1 VRRLAEFDA
10 EDSDAPDESFFEIEA
25 IPNGGKTKMNVI
37 KRTVSLALVLALT
50 SAGLF
55 AQTQRR
61 GTRMRDNE
69 TRTIIHSLED
79 HTNQFRSTLDTTLD
93 QSRIDGTR
101 AEDNINTFV
110 SDFQDAVHRLHE
122 RFDNRQATNTDVQ
135 DVLNRSTRI
144 NNFLQRRQLDARLNS
159 DWSAVRTD
167 LGQLANAYGL
177 SYRLDNVRNYPPVNQ
192 GNTGYGI
199 GYGSNRLSGTYRL
212 DVTRSDD
219 PRDAADRA
227 TRGLPVNNRQRV
239 LDNLTARLESPEQ
252 IAIERRGQTVT
263 IASSR
268 APQITFDA
276 NGQESVETTANGRT
290 VRARATLTGDQL
302 VVNSTGN
309 NGNDYSVTFTPMD
322 NGQRLNVTRR
332 IINQNL
338 SRPVIVQSI
347 YEKTSAAA
355 QFNIYNGPQ
364 DYPGNAGNGGYGV
377 GNGTGSGD
385 YAVPNGTSIIATLDT
400 NISTATTRDGD
411 RFTMTVRDPAQY
423 QGAIIEGTVS
433 NVSRSGRVT
442 GRSQMTLNFD
452 SIRLRNGS
460 TYRFAGV
467 VQNVRSNNGDNV
479 RVDNEG
485 SVRDDSQTTKTEQRA
500 AIGTAVGAIIGAI
513 AGGGKGAVIGGILG
527 AGGGAGSVY
536 VQGRNDL
543 ELMTGSEVTILSSAP
558 R

>member
-1 VRRLAEFDA
+1 
-10 EDSDAPDESFFEIEA
+10 
-25 IPNGGKTKMNVI
+25 MNVI
-37 KRTVSLALVLALT
+37 RRTVSLALVLALT
-50 SAGLF
+50 SVGLF
-55 AQTQRR
+55 AQTSRR
-61 GTRMRDNE
+61 STRVRDNE
-69 TRTIIHSLED
+69 VRPIIHNLED
-79 HTNQFRSTLDTTLD
+79 HTNQFRSTLDTNLD
-93 QSRIDGTR
+93 QSRINGTR
-101 AEDNINTFV
+101 AEDNINLFV

-122 RFDNRQATNTDVQ
+122 RFDNRQATTTDVQ

-144 NNFLQRRQLDARLNS
+144 NSFLQRRQLDSSVNNN
-159 DWSAVRTD
+159 WSTVRTD
-167 LGQLANAYGL
+167 LSALASIYGL
-177 SYRLDNVRNYPPVNQ
+177 SYRPDNVRNYPPVVNQGNQ
-192 GNTGYGI
+192 GNTGYG
-199 GYGSNRLSGTYRL
+199 YGANRLSGTYRL

-219 PRDAADRA
+219 PRDAAERA
-227 TRGLPVNNRQRV
+227 TRNLPGNNRQRV

-252 IAIERRGQTVT
+252 IAIERRGRTVT
-263 IASSR
+263 IASTR

-290 VRARATLTGDQL
+290 VRARATLNGDQL

-309 NGNDYSVTFTPMD
+309 NGNDYSVTFNPIE
-322 NGQRLNVTRR
+322 NGQSLSVTRR
-332 IINQNL
+332 IVNANL
-338 SRPVIVQSI
+338 SRPVVVQSI

-355 QFNIYNGPQ
+355 QFNIYSGPQ
-364 DYPGNAGNGGYGV
+364 DYPNNGGNGGYGTGTGIGT
-377 GNGTGSGD
+377 GNGTPSGD
-385 YAVPNGTSIIATLDT
+385 YTVPNGTNIIARLDT
-400 NISTATTRDGD
+400 NLTTATARDGD
-411 RFTMTVRDPAQY
+411 RFTMTVREPAQY

-433 NVSRSGRVT
+433 NVARSGRVT

-452 SIRLRNGS
+452 SIRLRDGG

-485 SVRDDSQTTKTEQRA
+485 SVRDDSQTTRTEQRA

-513 AGGGKGAVIGGILG
+513 AGGGKGAVVGGILG

-536 VQGRNDL
+536 AQGRNDL

>member
-1 VRRLAEFDA
+1 MR
-10 EDSDAPDESFFEIEA
+10 
-25 IPNGGKTKMNVI
+25 
-37 KRTVSLALVLALT
+37 SL
-50 SAGLF
+50 
-55 AQTQRR
+55 
-61 GTRMRDNE
+61 
-69 TRTIIHSLED
+69 IHNLED
-79 HTNQFRSTLDTTLD
+79 HTNQFRSTVDTTLD
-93 QSRIDGTR
+93 RSRIDGTR

-122 RFDNRQATNTDVQ
+122 RFDNRQATTTDVQ

-144 NNFLQRRQLDARLNS
+144 NNFLQRRQLDARINN
-159 DWSAVRTD
+159 DWSSVRSD
-167 LGQLANAYGL
+167 LSELARVYGV
-177 SYRLDNVRNYPPVNQ
+177 SYRQDNVRNYPPVNGGNQGNQ
-192 GNTGYGI
+192 GNTGY

-212 DVTRSDD
+212 DATRSDD
-219 PRDAADRA
+219 PRDAAQRA
-227 TRGLPVNNRQRV
+227 TQNLPINNRQRV
-239 LDNLTARLESPEQ
+239 LDNLTARLESPDQ
-252 IAIERRGQTVT
+252 IAIDRRGRTVT
-263 IASSR
+263 IASTR

-302 VVNSTGN
+302 IVNSTGN
-309 NGNDYSVTFTPMD
+309 NGNDYSVTFTPID

-338 SRPVIVQSI
+338 SRPVVVQSI

-364 DYPGNAGNGGYGV
+364 DYPNNSGNGGYGTGTGN
-377 GNGTGSGD
+377 GNGTTSGD
-385 YAVPNGTSIIATLDT
+385 YAVPNGTSIIARLDT
-400 NISTATTRDGD
+400 NLTTATARDGD
-411 RFTMTVRDPAQY
+411 RFTMTVRDPSQY
-423 QGAIIEGTVS
+423 QGAIIEGTIS
-433 NVSRSGRVT
+433 NVARSGRAT

-452 SIRLRNGS
+452 SIRLRDGG

-536 VQGRNDL
+536 AQGRNDL
-543 ELMTGSEVTILSSAP
+543 ELMTGSEVTIVSSAP

>member
-1 VRRLAEFDA
+1 M
-10 EDSDAPDESFFEIEA
+10 
-25 IPNGGKTKMNVI
+25 KVI
-37 KRTVSLALVLALT
+37 RRTVSLALVLALT
-50 SAGLF
+50 SVGLF
-55 AQTQRR
+55 AQTSRR
-61 GTRMRDNE
+61 STRVRDNE
-69 TRTIIHSLED
+69 ARQLIHNLED
-79 HTNQFRSTLDTTLD
+79 HTNQFRSTVDTTLD

-101 AEDNINTFV
+101 AEDNINMFV

-144 NNFLQRRQLDARLNS
+144 NSFLQRRQLDARVNS
-159 DWSAVRTD
+159 DWSNVRSD
-167 LGQLANAYGL
+167 LSALASVYGL
-177 SYRLDNVRNYPPVNQ
+177 SYRPDNVRNYPPINQRNQ
-192 GNTGYGI
+192 GNTGYG
-199 GYGSNRLSGTYRL
+199 YGSNLLSGTYRL

-219 PRDAADRA
+219 PRNAAESA
-227 TRGLPVNNRQRV
+227 TRNLPNTNRQRV

-252 IAIERRGQTVT
+252 IAIDRRGRTVT
-263 IASSR
+263 IASTR

-302 VVNSTGN
+302 TVSSTGN
-309 NGNDYSVTFTPMD
+309 NGNDYTVTFTPID

-355 QFNIYNGPQ
+355 QFNIYSGPQ
-364 DYPGNAGNGGYGV
+364 DYPNNSGNGGYGTGTGI
-377 GNGTGSGD
+377 GNGTTNGN
-385 YAVPNGTSIIATLDT
+385 YTVPNGTSIIATLDT
-400 NISTATTRDGD
+400 NLTTATARDGD

-433 NVSRSGRVT
+433 NVTRSGRVT

-452 SIRLRNGS
+452 SIRLRDGS
-460 TYRFAGV
+460 TYRFGGV

-513 AGGGKGAVIGGILG
+513 AGGGKGAVIGGIVG

-536 VQGRNDL
+536 AQGRNDL

>member
-1 VRRLAEFDA
+1 
-10 EDSDAPDESFFEIEA
+10 
-25 IPNGGKTKMNVI
+25 MNVI

-50 SAGLF
+50 SLGLF
-55 AQTQRR
+55 AQTQRSN
-61 GTRMRDNE
+61 TRARANQL
-69 TRTIIHSLED
+69 RPLIHRLED
-79 HTNQFRSTLDTTLD
+79 HTDQFRSTLDSTLD

-110 SDFQDAVHRLHE
+110 SDFQDAVHRLHDH
-122 RFDNRQATNTDVQ
+122 FDNRADTSADVQ
-135 DVLNRSTRI
+135 EVLARSNRI
-144 NNFLQRRQLDARLNS
+144 NNFLQRRQLDTRVTN
-159 DWSAVRTD
+159 DWSNVRTD
-167 LGQLANAYGL
+167 LSELARAYNVP
-177 SYRLDNVRNYPPVNQ
+177 YRPDNSRSYPPVNQ
-192 GNTGYGI
+192 GNN
-199 GYGSNRLSGTYRL
+199 GYGSNRLTGTYRL

-219 PRDAADRA
+219 PRDAAERA
-227 TRGLPVNNRQRV
+227 TRTLPSNNQQRV

-252 IAIERRGQTVT
+252 IAIERRGRSVT
-263 IASSR
+263 IASTR

-276 NGQESVETTANGRT
+276 NGQESVETVGNGRT
-290 VRARATLTGDQL
+290 VRARATLNGDQL
-302 VVNSTGN
+302 VVSSTGN
-309 NGNDYSVTFTPMD
+309 NGNDYSVTFNPIE
-322 NGQRLNVTRR
+322 NGQRLSVTRR
-332 IINQNL
+332 IINANL
-338 SRPVIVQSI
+338 ARPVVVQSI
-347 YEKTSAAA
+347 YEKTSETA

-364 DYPGNAGNGGYGV
+364 DYPNNGGYGT
-377 GNGTGSGD
+377 GTGSGTASGN
-385 YAVPNGTSIIATLDT
+385 YTVPNNTTIIARLDT
-400 NISTATTRDGD
+400 DLTTATAHDGD
-411 RFTMTVRDPAQY
+411 RFTMTVREPGQY

-452 SIRLRNGS
+452 SIRLRDGG

-467 VQNVRSNNGDNV
+467 VQSVRTNSGDTV

-536 VQGRNDL
+536 VQGRNEL